1 MKKIFIFTSVHQWN
15 DVRIFHKEAVSLT
28 KEYSVKLHAPA
39 DFVFKIVNNVNVYG
53 LPKWRKVSER
63 KKIRKEIWKR
73 IKKSNAD
80 IYHFHDPELL
90 IIGFYLKIIK
100 KKKVIYDVHENVT
113 KQILNKDYIPT
124 RFLRKLISLIF
135 SIIEKISISFF
146 DGVIVA
152 GNDILKS
159 YKKRTIINNYPIIGV
174 KNINEYNK
182 DNALVYLGG
191 ITKIRGVE
199 EVTKAIKIVNDKTNR
214 NLIIK
219 LIGEFSNKDF
229 KEHLLSKYS
238 KVIQFYGWRKREE
251 ALNETRK
258 SFLGV
263 VLYLPV
269 QNHMFLRSNKIFE
282 YMEAGIPI
290 LYSNFSDWCNKLDKY
305 NVGLSADPTDPHDIA
320 DKICWLLD
328 NPSKASLMGKNGKR
342 TITNHFN
349 WYIEEKKLLD
359 LYRKFN

>member
-1 MKKIFIFTSVHQWN
+1 MRKIFIFTSVHQWN
-15 DVRIFHKEAVSLT
+15 DVRIFHKEAISLS
-28 KEYSVKLHAPA
+28 KEYNVDLHAPA
-39 DFVFKIVNNVNVYG
+39 EFDFKIVENVNVYG
-53 LPKWRKVSER
+53 LPKWEKVLER
-63 KKIRKEIWKR
+63 KGIRKEIWKR

-80 IYHFHDPELL
+80 IFHFHDPELI
-90 IIGFYLKIIK
+90 IIGLYLKIIK

-124 RFLRKLISLIF
+124 RFLRKLISMIF
-135 SIIEKISISFF
+135 SIIERIAIGFF
-146 DGVIVA
+146 DSVIVA

-159 YKKRTIINNYPIIGV
+159 YEKRTIINNYPIIGA

-182 DNALVYLGG
+182 DDALVYLGG

-199 EVTKAIKIVNDKTNR
+199 EVAKAIKIVNDKTNR
-214 NLIIK
+214 NLKIK

-238 KVIQFYGWRKREE
+238 KVIRFYGWRKREE

-258 SFLGV
+258 SFLGI

-290 LYSNFSDWCNKLDKY
+290 LYSNFSNWCNKLDKFK
-305 NVGLSADPTDPHDIA
+305 VGLSADPTDPHDIA

-328 NPSKASLMGKNGKR
+328 NPSEASLMGKNGKR

-359 LYRKFN
+359 LYRKLN